1 MSDVSR
7 TESVSTNAAP
17 TPSGPYS
24 QAVRAGDFVFLAGQT
39 ARTSDGPLSAETPRE
54 DHCRLVL
61 SNLAA
66 VAEAAGGSLGDAV
79 KVTVYLGDL
88 SWKPDFDAVYAQVV
102 SGAPARTTVRAE
114 PPTGMVEVDAILY
127 LPTNG

>member
-1 MSDVSR
+1 MSDVARSE
-7 TESVSTNAAP
+7 TLSTNAAP

-39 ARTSDGPLSAETPRE
+39 ARTSEGPLSSDASVER
-54 DHCRLVL
+54 HCLQAL

-79 KVTVYLGDL
+79 KITVYLADL
-88 SWKPDFDAVYAQVV
+88 AWKPEFDTVYAQVV
-102 SGAPARTTVRAE
+102 PGAPARTTVRAE
-114 PPTGMVEVDAILY
+114 PPTGMVEVDAVLY
-127 LPTNG
+127 LPTR